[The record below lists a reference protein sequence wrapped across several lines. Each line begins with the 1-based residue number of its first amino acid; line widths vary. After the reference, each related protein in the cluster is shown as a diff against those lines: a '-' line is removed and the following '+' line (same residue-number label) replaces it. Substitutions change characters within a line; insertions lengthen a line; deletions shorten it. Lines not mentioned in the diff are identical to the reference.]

1 MVRPAQ
7 KSPFAP
13 RVMSPVLFAGVA
25 PADGAASGGVV
36 VVVVVAGAGGDDVVG
51 GAPDAGD
58 AAPSTP
64 DEEHPATSTCA
75 SSATTSS
82 RCHDLRATTSPSPR
96 PPTGPDRIA
105 MSSRMIAQIGASRGC
120 ATCAGVTV
128 HMVRTVTP
136 VGLRPCGAR
145 GPAW

>member
-36 VVVVVAGAGGDDVVG
+36 VVVAGAGAGGDDVVG

-82 RCHDLRATTSPSPR
+82 RRHDLRATTSPSPR
-96 PPTGPDRIA
+96 PPDRTGPDRNVEQDDR
-105 MSSRMIAQIGASRGC
+105 SDRGVEGLCDVRRGHRPQGADG
-120 ATCAGVTV
+120 
-128 HMVRTVTP
+128 
-136 VGLRPCGAR
+136 
-145 GPAW
+145 